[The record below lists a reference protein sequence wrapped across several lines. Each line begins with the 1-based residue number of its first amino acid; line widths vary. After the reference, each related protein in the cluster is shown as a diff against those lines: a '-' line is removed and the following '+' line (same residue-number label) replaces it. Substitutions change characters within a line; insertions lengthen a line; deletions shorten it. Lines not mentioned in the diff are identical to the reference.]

1 MTLLE
6 RLKPHYKKILEREN
20 LEFPTLVNVIV
31 EDLEQVKYVHLLL
44 YKTVM
49 NMNLLFDTDVSPY
62 ELFEEI

>member
-6 RLKPHYKKILEREN
+6 RLKPHYKKILDREN
-20 LEFPTLVNVIV
+20 VQFPTLVNEIV
-31 EDLEQVKYVHLLL
+31 EELEQVEYVHLLL

>member
-6 RLKPHYKKILEREN
+6 RLKPHYKKILDREN
-20 LEFPTLVNVIV
+20 VQFPTLVNVIV
-31 EDLEQVKYVHLLL
+31 EELEQVEYVHLLL